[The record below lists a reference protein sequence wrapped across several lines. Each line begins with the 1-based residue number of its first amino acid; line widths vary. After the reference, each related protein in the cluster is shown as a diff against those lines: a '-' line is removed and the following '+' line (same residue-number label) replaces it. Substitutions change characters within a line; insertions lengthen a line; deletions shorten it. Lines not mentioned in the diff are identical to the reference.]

1 MTDDEWKKVIS
12 YYKIHHST
20 EKIYAHINM
29 LILESLP
36 NFSYHFISKMLS
48 KEIFSFFFAKNKDIT
63 SEKKNKVWLKGNP
76 FWCHP
81 YNI

>member
-1 MTDDEWKKVIS
+1 MTAEEWKRGYQLSRNPSFKNICA
-12 YYKIHHST
+12 YKYVDIREPS
-20 EKIYAHINM
+20 K
-29 LILESLP
+29 L
-36 NFSYHFISKMLS
+36 FISFHIQDVVKRDFL
-48 KEIFSFFFAKNKDIT
+48 FFAKNKDIT

>member
-1 MTDDEWKKVIS
+1 MMNGKRLLAITKFIIRQK
-12 YYKIHHST
+12 
-20 EKIYAHINM
+20 KIYAHINM

-48 KEIFSFFFAKNKDIT
+48 KEIFSFFAKDKDIT